1 MIKSGTI
8 KINKTDNFD
17 DVYIEKQL
25 ASQFLNIIRWAVID
39 VSDSEITVSVSYKLD

>member
-1 MIKSGTI
+1 MIKSDTI
-8 KINKTDNFD
+8 TINKTDNFD

-25 ASQFLNIIRWAVID
+25 ASQFSNIIRWAVID